1 MGVLS
6 GFGWTTA
13 GAYTTLR
20 GDARVI
26 PGSFR
31 WGYSDIGPRI
41 AQQAR
46 ERIGS
51 RSIRYRNAPQ
61 TSLFYKD
68 NTMNKLLAALVA
80 AVFSAGAF
88 AQASA
93 PAAPAPAAPA
103 AAPAPAASAPAAG
116 EKKAH
121 HHKKKKK
128 RDHRPKLQDKSAY
141 GVGG

>member
-1 MGVLS
+1 MWVRALQS
-6 GFGWTTA
+6 R
-13 GAYTTLR
+13 R
-20 GDARVI
+20 GSALGHA
-26 PGSFR
+26 P
-31 WGYSDIGPRI
+31 SDN
-41 AQQAR
+41 
-46 ERIGS
+46 
-51 RSIRYRNAPQ
+51 RNAPL

-128 RDHRPKLQDKSAY
+128 RDHRPKQQDKSAY

>member
-1 MGVLS
+1 MS
-6 GFGWTTA
+6 H
-13 GAYTTLR
+13 
-20 GDARVI
+20 
-26 PGSFR
+26 PGS
-31 WGYSDIGPRI
+31 
-41 AQQAR
+41 
-46 ERIGS
+46 ER
-51 RSIRYRNAPQ
+51 AATQ
-61 TSLFYKD
+61 SLHKD

-103 AAPAPAASAPAAG
+103 AAPAPAASAPAPAAG
-116 EKKAH
+116 EKTAH

-128 RDHRPKLQDKSAY
+128 RDHRLKMQDKTAY